1 MKSSSFHLN
10 LLKEQ
15 EKLSSSP
22 VRLRIMMPVGALL
35 VCTGMLIWWAIVFG
49 QALVLKTQ
57 ADNIESELIAKQN
70 SNAEVIKKM
79 ELVRELQLQ
88 LEQLDYYRG
97 GLRKI
102 GEPLARLAEVI
113 PLRVQITS
121 ISVPDMKP
129 QNLMPPVGRVP
140 LFGPPTNVET
150 QQLLIAGRTTKE
162 TPVVALMEALDNAEF
177 QPLVTTTRKVNSF
190 QQDSVEFE
198 GRKLLSFELE
208 YAMPER
214 KFAK

>member
-49 QALVLKTQ
+49 QSLVLKTQ
-57 ADNIESELIAKQN
+57 AGNIESELIAKQN

-102 GEPLARLAEVI
+102 GAPLARLAEVI

-121 ISVPDMKP
+121 ISIPDMKP
-129 QNLMPPVGRVP
+129 QNLMPPAGRVP
-140 LFGPPTNVET
+140 LFGPPTNIET

-177 QPLVTTTRKVNSF
+177 APLVTNTRRVNSF
-190 QQDSVEFE
+190 QQDTVEHE

>member
-22 VRLRIMMPVGALL
+22 VRMRIMMPVGALL

>member
-22 VRLRIMMPVGALL
+22 VRMRIMMPVGALL

-49 QALVLKTQ
+49 QSMVLKTQ

>member
-22 VRLRIMMPVGALL
+22 VRMRIMMPVGALL

-57 ADNIESELIAKQN
+57 ADNIEPELIAKQN